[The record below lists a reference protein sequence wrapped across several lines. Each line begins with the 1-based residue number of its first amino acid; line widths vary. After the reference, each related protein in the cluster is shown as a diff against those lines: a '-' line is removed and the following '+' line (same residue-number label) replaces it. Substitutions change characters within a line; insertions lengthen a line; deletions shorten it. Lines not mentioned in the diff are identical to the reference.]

1 MKTYKQFSEDM
12 KKNIQTFL
20 NNPETQ
26 DLIGRVRNTKIGDFK
41 NLKDPLKK
49 FTKSQAFQQLK
60 LDSLTTLQNKTNMG
74 VNKIFDTLK
83 SNFNVTK

>member
-20 NNPETQ
+20 NNPDTQ
-26 DLIGRVRNTKIGDFK
+26 DLIKRVKDTKIGNME

-49 FTKSQAFQQLK
+49 FSKGQAVQDL
-60 LDSLTTLQNKTNMG
+60 KTNSIN
-74 VNKIFDTLK
+74 VLANKANAFTNQFFNNLQKNLK
-83 SNFNVTK
+83 

>member
-12 KKNIQTFL
+12 KKNFQTFL

-26 DLIGRVRNTKIGDFK
+26 DLIGRVRNTKIGDVK

-49 FTKSQAFQQLK
+49 FTTGQAVQNLK
-60 LDSLTTLQNKTNMG
+60 TSAINTLANKTKMG
-74 VNKIFDTLK
+74 VNKIFDNLK
-83 SNFNVTK
+83 KF

>member
-20 NNPETQ
+20 NNPDTQ
-26 DLIGRVRNTKIGDFK
+26 DLIKRVKDTKIGNMG

-49 FTKSQAFQQLK
+49 FSKGQAVQDL
-60 LDSLTTLQNKTNMG
+60 KTNSIN
-74 VNKIFDTLK
+74 VLANKANAFTNQFFNNLQKNLK
-83 SNFNVTK
+83 

>member
-12 KKNIQTFL
+12 KKNFQTFL

-26 DLIGRVRNTKIGDFK
+26 DLIGRVKNTKIGDFK

-49 FTKSQAFQQLK
+49 FTKGQAVQNLK
-60 LDSLTTLQNKTNMG
+60 TNSITTLADKANTFTNQFF
-74 VNKIFDTLK
+74 NNLQKNLK
-83 SNFNVTK
+83 

>member
-12 KKNIQTFL
+12 KKNFQTFL

-26 DLIGRVRNTKIGDFK
+26 DFISKVKNTKIGDAP
-41 NLKDPLKK
+41 NLKKNFK
-49 FTKSQAFQQLK
+49 TFAGGQAFQQLK
-60 LDSLTTLQNKTNMG
+60 FDSLTNLQNKSTMG

>member
-12 KKNIQTFL
+12 QLKKNFQTFL

-26 DLIGRVRNTKIGDFK
+26 DLIGRVKNTKIGDFK

-49 FTKSQAFQQLK
+49 FTKGQAVQDL
-60 LDSLTTLQNKTNMG
+60 KTNQIN
-74 VNKIFDTLK
+74 VLANKANTFTNQFFNNLQKNLK
-83 SNFNVTK
+83 

>member
-26 DLIGRVRNTKIGDFK
+26 DLIGKVKNTKIGDIK
-41 NLKDPLKK
+41 NLKKDVKNFAKGQAVQNLKTNS
-49 FTKSQAFQQLK
+49 F
-60 LDSLTTLQNKTNMG
+60 TTLQNKTTMG
-74 VNKIFDTLK
+74 VNKIFDNLK